1 MPEGSLIFEIIEWA
15 AIGVDLIGVLIALI
29 GAVKFCGHILVIEF
43 RRLRGLDCAHQMR
56 RNRIELGGYILAAVE
71 FMVVSDI
78 FHSVATRE
86 LEDLYIL
93 GGLVVIRTAISYF
106 LGMEIKELE
115 AQDRQPEG

>member
-1 MPEGSLIFEIIEWA
+1 M
-15 AIGVDLIGVLIALI
+15 GVDLIGVIIALI
-29 GAVKFCGHILVIEF
+29 GAVKFCGHILIIEI

-56 RNRIELGGYILAAVE
+56 PKRIELGGYILAAIE

-93 GGLVVIRTAISYF
+93 GGLVVVWTAISYF
-106 LGMEIKELE
+106 LGMEIKDLE
-115 AQDRQPEG
+115 A